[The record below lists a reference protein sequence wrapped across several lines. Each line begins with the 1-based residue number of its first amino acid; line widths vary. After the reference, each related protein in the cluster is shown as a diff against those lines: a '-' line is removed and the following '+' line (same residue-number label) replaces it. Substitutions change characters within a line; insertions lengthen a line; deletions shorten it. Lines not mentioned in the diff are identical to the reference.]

1 MILAD
6 ANQMP
11 TSPPAIP
18 VPTRSGMILAIAND
32 RPIRLGM
39 FFADAI
45 AVPICKLCANSIRI
59 YVTLPLQV

>member
-39 FFADAI
+39 FLADASC
-45 AVPICKLCANSIRI
+45 VP
-59 YVTLPLQV
+59 TQ